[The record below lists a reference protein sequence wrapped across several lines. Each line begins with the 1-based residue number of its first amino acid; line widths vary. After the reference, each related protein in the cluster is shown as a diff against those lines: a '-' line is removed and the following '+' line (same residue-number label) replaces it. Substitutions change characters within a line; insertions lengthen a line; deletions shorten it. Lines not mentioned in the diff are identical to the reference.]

1 MKLVHD
7 CIPRVFCTVC
17 NDTATV
23 YLFTNF
29 TSLPCGKERPPR
41 VEIIYVGY
49 FTYNGFV
56 CECRVQDENNVQTK
70 LGSDSASKDSLV
82 HFPLS
87 LVLCSLFTLT
97 RE

>member
-17 NDTATV
+17 NDTATA

-29 TSLPCGKERPPR
+29 ASLTCGKERPPR

-49 FTYNGFV
+49 FTYNG
-56 CECRVQDENNVQTK
+56 RVQD
-70 LGSDSASKDSLV
+70 
-82 HFPLS
+82 
-87 LVLCSLFTLT
+87 
-97 RE
+97 